1 MKVILDRLPGG
12 LRSGTPVL
20 VSAAAVG
27 LSAIVLAYG
36 ISAIGKSLIQ
46 PSLDATQADP
56 LAALAVQSTEL
67 LENSRKRFE
76 GRSMYSLPPM
86 PPRKPRVVDL
96 PKPVDPPKVD
106 LGPAP
111 PPALYTGPAP
121 TSVIGNYVFFATLG
135 DENKSI
141 KVGESKNGISV
152 ISVNAPYSVKLGY
165 QRGEYTVSVWAR
177 AEDRLTKGELA
188 PSRVTGVVG
197 NGAVVNGAGVNGTGV
212 NGTGVN
218 GTGVNGTGV
227 NGAAAG
233 SAAGVRGVPGGL
245 PASGADGGK
254 AEAGLAG
261 SGSGIG
267 AGMRPGQSTKLP
279 RSQPP
284 TANPLT
290 DIPGDQPGGDVPSG
304 TGPEGE
310 PQVLPSAAM
319 KPQQFPP
326 PAPGE
331 VVPPPEYVDRES
343 LPAPLLDAQISAMT
357 IVQAR
362 SALLAINATDSLSVD
377 DHSRARLD
385 HERALLRT
393 RLDRNP

>member
-12 LRSGTPVL
+12 LRAGTPVL

-197 NGAVVNGAGVNGTGV
+197 NGAVVNGAVVNGAV
-212 NGTGVN
+212 
-218 GTGVNGTGV
+218 V

-245 PASGADGGK
+245 PAGGADGGK

-261 SGSGIG
+261 TSVGTGSGIG

-304 TGPEGE
+304 PGPEGE

-331 VVPPPEYVDRES
+331 VVPPPEYVDREL

>member
-12 LRSGTPVL
+12 LRAGTPVL

-197 NGAVVNGAGVNGTGV
+197 NGAVVNGAV
-212 NGTGVN
+212 
-218 GTGVNGTGV
+218 V

-245 PASGADGGK
+245 PAGGADGGK

-261 SGSGIG
+261 TSVGTGSGIG

-304 TGPEGE
+304 PGPEGE

-331 VVPPPEYVDRES
+331 VVPPPEYVDREL

>member
-12 LRSGTPVL
+12 LRAGTPVL

-86 PPRKPRVVDL
+86 PPRKTRVVDQ

-197 NGAVVNGAGVNGTGV
+197 NGAVVNGAGVNGA
-212 NGTGVN
+212 
-218 GTGVNGTGV
+218 GV
-227 NGAAAG
+227 NGAATG
-233 SAAGVRGVPGGL
+233 SAAGVRGLPGGL

-261 SGSGIG
+261 TKFGTGSGIG

>member
-12 LRSGTPVL
+12 LRAGTPVL

-218 GTGVNGTGV
+218 G
-227 NGAAAG
+227 AAAG

>member
-12 LRSGTPVL
+12 LRAGTPVL

-36 ISAIGKSLIQ
+36 ISAVGKSLIQ

-197 NGAVVNGAGVNGTGV
+197 NGAVVNGAGVNGA
-212 NGTGVN
+212 
-218 GTGVNGTGV
+218 GV
-227 NGAAAG
+227 NGAATG
-233 SAAGVRGVPGGL
+233 SAAGVRGLPGGL

-261 SGSGIG
+261 TKFGTGSGIG

>member
-12 LRSGTPVL
+12 LRAGTPVL

-46 PSLDATQADP
+46 PSLDSTQADP

-177 AEDRLTKGELA
+177 ADDRLTKGELA

-197 NGAVVNGAGVNGTGV
+197 NGAVVNGAVAGS
-212 NGTGVN
+212 
-218 GTGVNGTGV
+218 
-227 NGAAAG
+227 AAAG
-233 SAAGVRGVPGGL
+233 SAAGVRGLPGGL

-284 TANPLT
+284 NANPLT

-331 VVPPPEYVDRES
+331 DVPPPEYVDRES

-385 HERALLRT
+385 HERTLLRS

>member
-12 LRSGTPVL
+12 LRAGTPGL

-86 PPRKPRVVDL
+86 PPRKTRVVDL

-135 DENKSI
+135 DENMSI

-197 NGAVVNGAGVNGTGV
+197 NGAVVNGAGVNGA
-212 NGTGVN
+212 
-218 GTGVNGTGV
+218 GV
-227 NGAAAG
+227 NGAATG
-233 SAAGVRGVPGGL
+233 SAAGVRGLPGGL

-261 SGSGIG
+261 TKFGTGSGIG

>member
-12 LRSGTPVL
+12 LRAGTPVL

-197 NGAVVNGAGVNGTGV
+197 NGAVVNGAGVNGA
-212 NGTGVN
+212 
-218 GTGVNGTGV
+218 GV
-227 NGAAAG
+227 NGAATG
-233 SAAGVRGVPGGL
+233 SAAGVRGLPGGL

-261 SGSGIG
+261 TKFGTGSGIG

>member
-12 LRSGTPVL
+12 LRAGTPVL

-36 ISAIGKSLIQ
+36 ISAVGKSLIQ
-46 PSLDATQADP
+46 PSLDSTQADP
-56 LAALAVQSTEL
+56 LAALAVQSTAL

-212 NGTGVN
+212 NG
-218 GTGVNGTGV
+218 
-227 NGAAAG
+227 AAAG

-261 SGSGIG
+261 TKFGTGSGIG
-267 AGMRPGQSTKLP
+267 AGMRPGASTKIP

>member
-1 MKVILDRLPGG
+1 
-12 LRSGTPVL
+12 
-20 VSAAAVG
+20 
-27 LSAIVLAYG
+27 
-36 ISAIGKSLIQ
+36 
-46 PSLDATQADP
+46 
-56 LAALAVQSTEL
+56 
-67 LENSRKRFE
+67 
-76 GRSMYSLPPM
+76 
-86 PPRKPRVVDL
+86 
-96 PKPVDPPKVD
+96 
-106 LGPAP
+106 
-111 PPALYTGPAP
+111 
-121 TSVIGNYVFFATLG
+121 
-135 DENKSI
+135 
-141 KVGESKNGISV
+141 V

-212 NGTGVN
+212 NG
-218 GTGVNGTGV
+218 
-227 NGAAAG
+227 AAAG

-261 SGSGIG
+261 TKFGTGSGIG
-267 AGMRPGQSTKLP
+267 AGMRPGASTKIP

>member
-218 GTGVNGTGV
+218 G
-227 NGAAAG
+227 AAAG

>member
-1 MKVILDRLPGG
+1 
-12 LRSGTPVL
+12 
-20 VSAAAVG
+20 
-27 LSAIVLAYG
+27 
-36 ISAIGKSLIQ
+36 
-46 PSLDATQADP
+46 
-56 LAALAVQSTEL
+56 
-67 LENSRKRFE
+67 
-76 GRSMYSLPPM
+76 
-86 PPRKPRVVDL
+86 
-96 PKPVDPPKVD
+96 
-106 LGPAP
+106 
-111 PPALYTGPAP
+111 
-121 TSVIGNYVFFATLG
+121 VIGNYVFFATLG

-177 AEDRLTKGELA
+177 ADDRLTKGELA

-197 NGAVVNGAGVNGTGV
+197 NGAVVNGAVAGS
-212 NGTGVN
+212 
-218 GTGVNGTGV
+218 
-227 NGAAAG
+227 AAAG
-233 SAAGVRGVPGGL
+233 SAAGVRGLPGGL

-284 TANPLT
+284 NANPLT

-304 TGPEGE
+304 PGPEGE

-331 VVPPPEYVDRES
+331 DVPPPEYVDRES

-385 HERALLRT
+385 HERTLLRS

>member
-27 LSAIVLAYG
+27 LSAIVLTYG

-56 LAALAVQSTEL
+56 LAELAVQSTEL

-165 QRGEYTVSVWAR
+165 QRGEYTVSGWAR

-197 NGAVVNGAGVNGTGV
+197 NGAVVNGAGVNG
-212 NGTGVN
+212 
-218 GTGVNGTGV
+218 
-227 NGAAAG
+227 AAAG
-233 SAAGVRGVPGGL
+233 SAAGVRGLPDGLPGGLPGGL
-245 PASGADGGK
+245 PAGGADGGK

-261 SGSGIG
+261 TGSGIG

-304 TGPEGE
+304 PGPEGE

-331 VVPPPEYVDRES
+331 IGPPPEYVDREL
-343 LPAPLLDAQISAMT
+343 LPAPLLDAQNSAMT

>member
-86 PPRKPRVVDL
+86 PPRKTRVVDL

-197 NGAVVNGAGVNGTGV
+197 NGAVVNGAGVNGA
-212 NGTGVN
+212 
-218 GTGVNGTGV
+218 GV

-254 AEAGLAG
+254 AEAELAG